1 MKFLK
6 KRSTAIVIL
15 VVAIVIGLVL
25 GQLKADRAPD
35 VPDSG
40 YAALD
45 TSLSTAAYE
54 TWVGDF
60 ANALSPGEEESICL
74 YNANWDYRY
83 GSIIVVEIP
92 DDTPAQGLVDY
103 TYDRA
108 YEFGL
113 SSVDAY
119 LAIVPHE
126 MDAYLAVGDEYPLSD
141 SQITAYMNQYLYEDV
156 EAGKVGSGIL
166 ALFSA
171 LNDYY
176 VDNFGLG
183 NAEPASD
190 GDIIIT
196 VVFLLIV
203 LIVILNA
210 IDKSRYNAY
219 RTRYYG
225 VVNPPYVF
233 RPILF
238 WHGPSYGWYRRNWR
252 RPPPP
257 PPPGGNHRP
266 PNGGFGGFGGF
277 GGSSGFSS
285 GSRGGGFSSS
295 RGSSFGG
302 SRGGGFGGSRGGG
315 FGGSRGGGFGGRR

>member
-15 VVAIVIGLVL
+15 VVAIVIGLVV
-25 GQLKADRAPD
+25 GQLKAPLTPD
-35 VPDSG
+35 VPDTG
-40 YAALD
+40 HAALD

-54 TWVGDF
+54 MWVGDF
-60 ANALSPGEEESICL
+60 ANALSPSEEESICL

-83 GSIIVVEIP
+83 GSIIVVEILEDAP
-92 DDTPAQGLVDY
+92 SQGLVDY

-108 YEFGL
+108 YEFELG
-113 SSVDAY
+113 SADAY
-119 LAIVPHE
+119 LAIVPDE
-126 MDAYLAVGDEYPLSD
+126 AEAYLAVGDDYPLSD

-156 EAGKVGSGIL
+156 DSGKVGSGIL
-166 ALFSA
+166 TLFSA
-171 LNDYY
+171 FNDYY
-176 VDNFGLG
+176 VNNFGLG
-183 NAEPASD
+183 NAEYSSSD

-203 LIVILNA
+203 LIIILNA
-210 IDKSRYNAY
+210 IDKARYNTY

-257 PPPGGNHRP
+257 PPPGGNRRP
-266 PNGGFGGFGGF
+266 PNGGFGGF

-315 FGGSRGGGFGGRR
+315 FSGGSRGGGFGGRR